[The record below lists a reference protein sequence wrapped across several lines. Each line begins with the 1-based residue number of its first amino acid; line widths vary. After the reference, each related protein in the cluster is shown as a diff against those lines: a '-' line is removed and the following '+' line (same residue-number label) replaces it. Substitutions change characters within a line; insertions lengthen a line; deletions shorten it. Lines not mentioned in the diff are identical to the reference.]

1 MGGDCREAG
10 SGLTPERTV
19 LLELQRKGKR
29 RGGGRKD
36 IGGRVGGTHMRGL
49 QWTNLQRTMMRL
61 MEAGG
66 EHSPSRGLTPV
77 CVGVSE
83 RAEDREASSGMDH

>member
-1 MGGDCREAG
+1 
-10 SGLTPERTV
+10 
-19 LLELQRKGKR
+19 
-29 RGGGRKD
+29 
-36 IGGRVGGTHMRGL
+36 MRGL